1 MTKEEHAGRHL
12 GLLGA
17 TGVGVGAI
25 VGGGILAL
33 AGAAFAATGPSAVL
47 AFALNGVIALLTAL
61 SFAEIASKFPQS
73 GGTYTFAKKV
83 LTIEAAFTVGWVVW
97 FASIVASVL
106 YALGFGQF
114 AAVVVADVWRSF
126 GGEPPAWLTGFWGVT
141 GLAVAATIFYTL
153 MLCWKSS
160 GGGQLANLG
169 KVLVFAVLI
178 AGGLW
183 AMCGRSAPSLGRALT
198 PFFAEGA
205 AGLFQAMG
213 FTFIALQGFDLIA
226 AVGGEVR
233 HPERTIPRAML
244 GSLGIALLIY
254 IPLLLVIATVGMAPE
269 QSVTEVSRAAPDT
282 LVAAAAE
289 QYLGSFGYWL
299 VLVAAVLSMLSAL
312 QANLLAASRVAM
324 TMAGDRTLP
333 RALSKL
339 SSRKTPQTAILLTS
353 LIVMAVVIVLPDVSA
368 AGAAASL
375 IFLITFALAHWI
387 AVLVRQRSV
396 SRPPPF
402 RSPLFPLVPV
412 LGGAACVALAIYQ
425 GVAVRSA
432 GVITVVWLA
441 AGGLLFLALFA
452 RRARIAD
459 ASSAAL
465 DPEVMQLRGRSPLV
479 LVPVANPATAEGL
492 MEVAAAM
499 APPEVGRV
507 LVLSVVVA
515 PPNWRPEENP
525 RPLDDAQ
532 AVLREAITSTAA
544 SGNIPESLTTV
555 APDPWPEIARVAE
568 AYRCE
573 SVLLG
578 LSRLNEDSDAT
589 PLDQVMSR
597 VDCDLVVLRA
607 AKGWRIDQAR
617 RILVPVGGRGG
628 HELLLARLLASLWR
642 RGTRDVTFLRILPAS
657 ASAAD
662 QRAARQ
668 ALRRLAVDVWPEQP
682 QFEIVLSDAPGE
694 EVARCAAE
702 CDLVVLGVQR
712 VHRRQKVFGKFTLQL
727 AATTSTPLLLLS
739 RRG

>member
-1 MTKEEHAGRHL
+1 MNKEEHAGRHL

-61 SFAEIASKFPQS
+61 SFAEVASKFPQS

-83 LTIEAAFTVGWVVW
+83 LTIETAFTVGWVVW

-114 AAVVVADVWRSF
+114 AAVIVADVWRSL

-141 GLAVAATIFYTL
+141 ALAVAATLVYTA
-153 MLCWKSS
+153 MLCWTSA
-160 GGGQLANLG
+160 GGGQLANVG

-183 AMCGRSAPSLGRALT
+183 AMAGRSPASLGQALS

-233 HPERTIPRAML
+233 APERNIPRAML
-244 GSLGIALLIY
+244 SSLGISLIIY
-254 IPLLLVIATVGMAPE
+254 IPLLVVIATVGVPRGE
-269 QSVTEVSRAAPDT
+269 SVTDVSRADPDT
-282 LVAAAAE
+282 VVAAAAA
-289 QYLGSFGYWL
+289 QYLGAFGYWL
-299 VLVAAVLSMLSAL
+299 VMVAAVLSMASAL

-324 TMAGDRTLP
+324 TMARDRTLP
-333 RALSKL
+333 RKLSEL
-339 SSRKTPQTAILLTS
+339 SSRKTPTPAILLTS
-353 LIVMAVVIVLPDVSA
+353 LIVMLVVIVLPNVSA

-387 AVLVRQRSV
+387 AILVRQRSII
-396 SRPPPF
+396 PPPF
-402 RSPLFPLVPV
+402 RTPLFPLVPV
-412 LGGAACVALAIYQ
+412 AGGTACLALALYQ
-425 GVAVRSA
+425 GIAVRSA
-432 GVITVVWLA
+432 GAIAVIWL
-441 AGGLLFLALFA
+441 GVGVILFLALFA
-452 RRARIAD
+452 NRARIAD
-459 ASSAAL
+459 ASSAARDL
-465 DPEVMQLRGRSPLV
+465 ELMQLRGRSPLV
-479 LVPVANPATAEGL
+479 LVPVANPTTAEGL
-492 MEVAAAM
+492 LEVAGAM
-499 APPEVGRV
+499 APPQVGRV

-515 PPNWRPEENP
+515 PRGWDPAQNP

-532 AVLREAITSTAA
+532 AVLRAAIVSTAP
-544 SGNIPESLTTV
+544 SGTVPESLTTV
-555 APDPWPEIARVAE
+555 APEPWPEIARVAE

-578 LSRLNEDSDAT
+578 LSRLDENEDST

-597 VDCDLVVLRA
+597 VGCDLVVLRA
-607 AKGWRIDQAR
+607 PPGWRIDQAR
-617 RILVPVGGRGG
+617 RVLVPVGGRGG
-628 HELLLARLLASLWR
+628 HEQLLARLLASLWR
-642 RGTRDVTFLRILPAS
+642 RGTRDVTFLRVLPE
-657 ASAAD
+657 SAAD
-662 QRAARQ
+662 AEQRAARQ

-682 QFEIVLSDAPGE
+682 QFEVVLSDTPGD
-694 EVARCAAE
+694 EVARRAGE
-702 CDLVVLGVQR
+702 CDLVVLGVKR
-712 VHRRQKVFGKFTLQL
+712 VHRRQKVFGKFSLQL
-727 AATTSTPLLLLS
+727 AARTSTPLVVLS